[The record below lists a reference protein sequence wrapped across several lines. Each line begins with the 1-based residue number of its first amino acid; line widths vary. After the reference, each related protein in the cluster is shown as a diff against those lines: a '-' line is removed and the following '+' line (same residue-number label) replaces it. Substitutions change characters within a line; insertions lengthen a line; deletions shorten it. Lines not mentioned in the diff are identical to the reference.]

1 MQKID
6 LTEKHAL
13 SVTRLGLIANLLM
26 AIAKGFVGIIS
37 HSSALIADAGHS
49 FSDLLSDMVTLWAVR
64 MAGIPKDENHPYGH
78 GKFETVGSF
87 FVALMLVFTG
97 IGVAW
102 HVLNKMN
109 SPEVPGTSALWMAA
123 IAIAVKEALFHL
135 TRMVSRRSGSRVLLA
150 NAWHHRSDAIS
161 SVAAL
166 VGIAGANW
174 GIPMMDPIAGV
185 LVAGLIV
192 KAGIDIGYESLRELT
207 DEIPEEEVIIELEKI
222 LADVEG
228 VDHYHEMRARRMGPH
243 LLVDLHIEV
252 DSMMS
257 ISAAHQVAERVRLR
271 ILDKIPAVNEVLVH
285 VDAEDDF
292 IEEEGG
298 ESSRDILLMRPQ
310 REIEADVKN
319 VINEIPEITGI
330 THIYCHYLNQNLS
343 VQVNIMLDTEM
354 RIIEA
359 QKIASTARMKIE
371 QIKDIDDADLHLE
384 LDDALEVR
392 KKQV

>member
-13 SVTRLGLIANLLM
+13 SVTWLGLIANLLM

-109 SPEVPGTSALWMAA
+109 SPEVPETPALWMAA
-123 IAIAVKEALFHL
+123 IAIVVKEALFHL
-135 TRMVSRRSGSRVLLA
+135 TRMVGRRSGSRILLA

-192 KAGIDIGYESLRELT
+192 KAGIDIGYESLRELP
-207 DEIPEEEVIIELEKI
+207 DEIPEEEVIIELKKI

-298 ESSRDILLMRPQ
+298 ESSRDIVLMRPQ
-310 REIEADVKN
+310 KEIEADVKK
-319 VINEIPEITGI
+319 VINEIPEITGV

-359 QKIASTARMKIE
+359 QKIASKARMKIE

-384 LDDALEVR
+384 LDDSPEMGH
-392 KKQV
+392 KQV

>member
-1 MQKID
+1 MHKLD

-13 SVTRLGLIANLLM
+13 SVTWLGLIANLLL
-26 AIAKGFVGIIS
+26 AIAKGFVGIIA

-49 FSDLLSDMVTLWAVR
+49 VSDLLSDLVTLWAVR

-87 FVALMLVFTG
+87 VVALMLIFTG

-102 HVLNKMN
+102 HVLNKID
-109 SPEVPGTSALWMAA
+109 SPEVPGTPALWMAA
-123 IAIAVKEALFHL
+123 VAIAVKEALFHL

-166 VGIAGANW
+166 VGIAGAQW

-192 KAGIDIGYESLRELT
+192 KAGIDIGYGSLRELT
-207 DEIPEEEVIIELEKI
+207 DETPEEEVISELNKI

-271 ILDKIPAVNEVLVH
+271 ILEKIPAVNEVLVH

-292 IEEEGG
+292 VEEEGG
-298 ESSRDILLMRPQ
+298 DASRDIVLMRPQ
-310 REIEADVKN
+310 SEIEADVKK
-319 VINEIPEITGI
+319 VLNEIPEIIGI
-330 THIYCHYLNQNLS
+330 THIYCHYLNQQLS

-354 RIIEA
+354 RISDA

-384 LDDALEVR
+384 LDDAPEMVQKEV
-392 KKQV
+392 

>member
-6 LTEKHAL
+6 LSEKHAF
-13 SVTRLGLIANLLM
+13 SVTWLGLIANLLL
-26 AIAKGFVGIIS
+26 AIAKGFIGTIS

-49 FSDLLSDMVTLWAVR
+49 FSDLLSDIVTLWAVR

-87 FVALMLVFTG
+87 VVALMLIFTG

-102 HVLNKMN
+102 HVLNRIG
-109 SPEVPGTSALWMAA
+109 SQDLPGTPALWMAA

-166 VGIAGANW
+166 VGIAGAHW
-174 GIPMMDPIAGV
+174 GVPMMDPIAGV
-185 LVAGLIV
+185 LVAGLII
-192 KAGIDIGYESLRELT
+192 KSGIDIGYESLRELT
-207 DEIPEEEVIIELEKI
+207 DEIPEEEVISELKKI
-222 LADVEG
+222 LTDIKG

-243 LLVDLHIEV
+243 LLVDMHIEV

-271 ILDKIPAVNEVLVH
+271 ILENIPSVNEVLVH

-292 IEEEGG
+292 AEIEGVDN
-298 ESSRDILLMRPQ
+298 SKNIVLMRPQ
-310 REIEADVKN
+310 SEIESDVKN
-319 VINEIPEITGI
+319 VLNKIPEITGI
-330 THIYCHYLNQNLS
+330 THIYCHYLNQELS

-354 RIIEA
+354 RIIDA
-359 QKIASTARMKIE
+359 QKIASNARRKIE
-371 QIKDIDDADLHLE
+371 QIKDINDADLHLE
-384 LDDALEVR
+384 LDDAPEIL
-392 KKQV
+392 Q